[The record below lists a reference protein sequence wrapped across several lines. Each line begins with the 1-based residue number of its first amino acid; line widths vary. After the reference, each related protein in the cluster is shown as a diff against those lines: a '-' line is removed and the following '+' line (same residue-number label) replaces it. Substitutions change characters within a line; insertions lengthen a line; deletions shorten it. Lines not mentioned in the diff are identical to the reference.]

1 VIVNEAGASIYSTSE
16 IGREELPDASPSIR
30 SAVSIGRRLQ
40 DPLSE
45 LVKISPANIGVGMYQ
60 HDVKARHLSESL
72 DDVVQFCV
80 NRVGVNVNSASPA
93 LLKYVSGLN
102 ALTAQRVYE
111 YRKENGPFKS
121 RQQLR
126 EVNGFGDATFLQAAG
141 FLRIHE
147 GDASLDVTAI
157 HPESYSVAE
166 QLMQK
171 AGVTAEQLFPVVE
184 KVDDSE
190 AGVETAPA
198 AQEEPSSNAE
208 VDTSSTAEAPATTA
222 DQASADTSD
231 AVVASANDHATEP
244 SSTDPAAGAQPSS
257 ETPVEEEKPAEA
269 EAESTSASASGAE
282 VAVEADATAGDSS
295 SNSAG
300 CGAVSEAPKKPQRP
314 ARARISPEA
323 AAARRDAVARLNQL
337 DIEALAKEHSTGE
350 LLLKDIVLAL
360 KKPNWDP
367 RDRLSRPA
375 FRTGIIKADD
385 LKPEMQLDAQV
396 VNVVDFG
403 VFVDIGLGESCLV
416 HVSQLSHN
424 FIRDPHDHY
433 SIGQVLRVW
442 VSEVDSDRRRVKLT
456 AIRPGTKK
464 PQRGGRK
471 RSDAGEGGGR
481 RSRPAGRQGGGKRG
495 DNRGSGARQQ
505 RGQRSGGPRRNAK
518 PKPVKPITDNMLKGK
533 EPMRSFSD
541 LAQFVSKKPEKDE
554 KKD

>member
-1 VIVNEAGASIYSTSE
+1 
-16 IGREELPDASPSIR
+16 
-30 SAVSIGRRLQ
+30 
-40 DPLSE
+40 
-45 LVKISPANIGVGMYQ
+45 
-60 HDVKARHLSESL
+60 
-72 DDVVQFCV
+72 
-80 NRVGVNVNSASPA
+80 
-93 LLKYVSGLN
+93 
-102 ALTAQRVYE
+102 
-111 YRKENGPFKS
+111 
-121 RQQLR
+121 
-126 EVNGFGDATFLQAAG
+126 
-141 FLRIHE
+141 
-147 GDASLDVTAI
+147 
-157 HPESYSVAE
+157 
-166 QLMQK
+166 
-171 AGVTAEQLFPVVE
+171 LFPVAE

-208 VDTSSTAEAPATTA
+208 VDASSTAEAPATTA